1 MYSSL
6 LILIIKW
13 TNEWPMAAGDK
24 QLEYLMRNNSQ
35 THFSIHSL
43 TNLDMKKK
51 IIKIKDGL
59 TEMIFY
65 MFIKQNIKY
74 E

>member
-13 TNEWPMAAGDK
+13 TNEWPMAARDK

-43 TNLDMKKK
+43 TNLDMKKNK
-51 IIKIKDGL
+51 IKIKDGL

>member
-51 IIKIKDGL
+51 NKNQGWPDRDDFLYVHKTKYKI
-59 TEMIFY
+59 
-65 MFIKQNIKY
+65 
-74 E
+74 